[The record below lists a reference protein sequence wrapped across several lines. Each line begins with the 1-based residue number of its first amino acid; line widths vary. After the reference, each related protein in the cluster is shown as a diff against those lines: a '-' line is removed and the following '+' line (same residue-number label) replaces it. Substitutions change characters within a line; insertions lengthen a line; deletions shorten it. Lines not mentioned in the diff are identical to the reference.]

1 MFGGKDVRASLDQLG
16 RRAGSDVLQQLRPL
30 PRTPRNRLRG
40 IVAAQQQHQRVEC
53 LLFLP
58 QVALLLGAR
67 LLHQAK
73 GFLVVQRGG
82 GAGRAA
88 LVDQGEGILAAD
100 QGLTGQRQA
109 PQGAVVAQ
117 VGLADLGDQ
126 GDPCRARCL
135 LAGQVLLQGCV
146 GQALDPTEEVQFVLR
161 QGQPDLVAAG
171 HFRAIA
177 GGQVGRLPLA
187 VAGGSGVQA
196 RNPVGALDSVLR
208 AGRLDIQEGLAQ
220 RAVVIQGH
228 VHQAA

>member
-1 MFGGKDVRASLDQLG
+1 
-16 RRAGSDVLQQLRPL
+16 
-30 PRTPRNRLRG
+30 
-40 IVAAQQQHQRVEC
+40 
-53 LLFLP
+53 
-58 QVALLLGAR
+58 
-67 LLHQAK
+67 
-73 GFLVVQRGG
+73 
-82 GAGRAA
+82 
-88 LVDQGEGILAAD
+88 
-100 QGLTGQRQA
+100 
-109 PQGAVVAQ
+109 
-117 VGLADLGDQ
+117 
-126 GDPCRARCL
+126 
-135 LAGQVLLQGCV
+135 LQGCV

-187 VAGGSGVQA
+187 VAGGSGIQA